1 MTLLA
6 EVEQK
11 QKQRILCNK
20 YMKVNWKNLP
30 KSVRRLWSFLS
41 VNQSYPNSL
50 SKWTVKQT
58 ALQFVE
64 KISFLKCY
72 ILYVPILIIFFF
84 LGLHFCYQILI
95 TMNYFLYHLMNSL
108 KMLYLTLT
116 LIFLKYET
124 ILPIIKSI
132 IM

>member
-11 QKQRILCNK
+11 QKQRTLCNK
-20 YMKVNWKNLP
+20 YTTINWKNLP

-41 VNQSYPNSL
+41 VNQSYPNPL

-64 KISFLKCY
+64 KI
-72 ILYVPILIIFFF
+72 
-84 LGLHFCYQILI
+84 
-95 TMNYFLYHLMNSL
+95 
-108 KMLYLTLT
+108 
-116 LIFLKYET
+116 
-124 ILPIIKSI
+124 
-132 IM
+132 